1 MGMIENRVVYVG
13 GEFVPWD
20 EAKVHIMSQSFARG
34 SAIFEVLSFHD
45 TSGQASVFRL
55 DEHVRRLERSAE
67 FLDMQLPLSQSQMM
81 ETVIETVR
89 RNDLTSGF
97 IKIVCFYPQPALTI
111 LPPQKMLT
119 ASVMVVDPAQDF
131 GDTSLAS
138 NEAVSL
144 CISKWRKLDPQ
155 TVPVEAKAS
164 ANYLNG
170 MVARQEAANRGFDYA
185 VLLDTQGYVAEGGTE
200 SIFIV
205 QDGKLVTPA
214 TGTIL
219 QSITRKSIL
228 QIAEVIGIDSLECRL
243 LPQHLQDAEEVFLAG
258 TGKRVLPVNRI
269 EERIIEQVPGPIAE
283 KLASWIEQILA
294 GGDDRFKNWL
304 FPVSD

>member
-1 MGMIENRVVYVG
+1 MLENRVVYVG

-45 TSGQASVFRL
+45 KSGKASIFRL
-55 DEHVRRLERSAE
+55 DEHVGRLEKSAE
-67 FLDMQLPLSQSQMM
+67 FLDMQLPLSQSHMI
-81 ETVIETVR
+81 EAVKETVR

-97 IKIVCFYPQPALTI
+97 IKIVCFYPEPALTI

-131 GDTSLAS
+131 GDKSLAS
-138 NEAVSL
+138 DDAVSL

-170 MVARQEAANRGFDYA
+170 MVARQEAAKRGFDYA

-200 SIFIV
+200 SIFVV
-205 QDGKLVTPA
+205 QDNKLVTPI

-228 QIAEVIGIDSLECRL
+228 RIAEVIGIDTLECRL
-243 LPQHLQDAEEVFLAG
+243 LPQHLHDAEEVFLAG
-258 TGKRVLPVNRI
+258 TGKRVLPVKRVEESVI
-269 EERIIEQVPGPIAE
+269 EHVPGPVEE

-294 GGDDRFKNWL
+294 GRDDRFKDWL